1 MDGIP
6 TAWVQRSCK
15 NLVSEKEN
23 KDSQLQGKKI
33 GSPVAEKLRG
43 TGRHSGVQDNE
54 AHGKC
59 DAQMLSQL
67 WLRLPKLCMP
77 QHHASGLCL
86 HQNIWSS
93 KRRQHQVQINLL
105 LQSCEMLVAC
115 FRITLPVGEMFQ
127 VDFNASSW
135 LAEEIKRRKGNQN
148 SQESCGGAHFW
159 LKYMKKYYIFHRQV
173 WSPVGHLLGLK
184 YPTS

>member
-6 TAWVQRSCK
+6 TAWVQRSHK

-23 KDSQLQGKKI
+23 KDSQLEGKKI

-67 WLRLPKLCMP
+67 QLRLPKLCMP
-77 QHHASGLCL
+77 QHHALGLCL

-93 KRRQHQVQINLL
+93 KRGNIRFKLIYYSRAVKCWLL
-105 LQSCEMLVAC
+105 VSELHCLWVKC
-115 FRITLPVGEMFQ
+115 FRQILMQAHGLLRRLRGER
-127 VDFNASSW
+127 
-135 LAEEIKRRKGNQN
+135 EIRTVRRVV
-148 SQESCGGAHFW
+148 E
-159 LKYMKKYYIFHRQV
+159 
-173 WSPVGHLLGLK
+173 GHISG
-184 YPTS
+184 